1 MQHTFSNA
9 DIQHRAVHRL
19 PIEFT
24 GSDSEYLRTGIVN
37 LLLMFVTFD
46 LYCPKAKPV
55 IYVMLKKADREAV
68 RTAYFRRD
76 TRNMQA
82 TP

>member
-1 MQHTFSNA
+1 MQYST
-9 DIQHRAVHRL
+9 VHQL
-19 PIEFT
+19 PIEFA
-24 GSDSEYLRTGIVN
+24 GLRYKFFREWIVN

-46 LYCPKAKPV
+46 LYCTKAKPV

-68 RTAYFRRD
+68 RMAYFRRA
-76 TRNMQA
+76 TRNMQV

>member
-9 DIQHRAVHRL
+9 DMQHSAVHWL

-24 GSDSEYLRTGIVN
+24 GADSEYLRTGIVN

-46 LYCPKAKPV
+46 FYCPRAKPA

-68 RTAYFRRD
+68 RMAYFLRA